1 MPEAGSR
8 PSDRPR
14 RRPAVVVALAVTA
27 VLAVLGVALT
37 GPGAGAQSAG
47 SSTTRPPSTLAT
59 TSTTASSGA
68 LSTTTTRA
76 ATGTTGTT
84 TADRPLRIRAIGDS
98 ITAGYGFFAD
108 GTEWPVTQLLSCRP
122 PAGEYNDRCS
132 SNSSLGPNAP
142 AGQPVF
148 SADFGLG
155 NGVAW
160 PAQVATA
167 LGTVDYAN
175 YAVTGSEPA
184 DWMNLAPEPDAPDNG
199 YLHDLLVRLENDDPD
214 LVLMTLGA
222 NPLLSDFLTG
232 PGMAC
237 SLFDDEATQRQLFL
251 DCIDGIIA
259 DQLVSQRLIAIYI
272 DVLAH
277 TADAKIV
284 VSRYYLALP
293 AITIF
298 EEWQGQLMV
307 NQVNAQVDAAVAS
320 VKESGAAFAE
330 RIAISE
336 PARFDS
342 GWPGTGQDATCGAT
356 PAADGPSRQAFVA
369 QVVLAARAGSEG
381 FCPSADPWVID
392 GDTGI
397 HPNRAGHAQLA
408 AAALGVIR
416 ANGWQVP
423 AA

>member
-1 MPEAGSR
+1 MPEAGSPTPER
-8 PSDRPR
+8 SQ
-14 RRPAVVVALAVTA
+14 RRPALVVAVAVVATLAIVGVT
-27 VLAVLGVALT
+27 LT
-37 GPGAGAQSAG
+37 GPGAGAQTSA

-59 TSTTASSGA
+59 TSTTASGA
-68 LSTTTTRA
+68 SSTATTRA

-84 TADRPLRIRAIGDS
+84 TASRPLRIRAFGDS
-98 ITAGYGFFAD
+98 ITAGYGFFSD
-108 GTEWPVTQLLSCRP
+108 GTEWGVTQLLSCRP

-132 SNSSLGPNAP
+132 SNSTLGPDAP

-160 PAQVATA
+160 PAQVAKA

-251 DCIDGIIA
+251 DCIDGIIS
-259 DQLVSQRLIAIYI
+259 DQLVSQRLIATYI

-277 TADAKIV
+277 TGNAKIL

-293 AITIF
+293 AITLF
-298 EEWQGQLMV
+298 DEWQGQLMV
-307 NQVNAQVDAAVAS
+307 DQVNAQVDKAVAS
-320 VKESGAAFAE
+320 VQESGANFAE
-330 RIAISE
+330 RIAISQ

-356 PAADGPSRQAFVA
+356 QPADGPSRQAFVA
-369 QVVLAARAGSEG
+369 QVMLAARAGSAG
-381 FCPSADPWVID
+381 FCPSADPWIID

-397 HPNRAGHAQLA
+397 HPDRDGHAQLA

-423 AA
+423 PD